1 MRSRSARRTATRSR
15 NSSSPWAPCF
25 KEEIRVKK
33 IAVVAGLLMLGSSQ
47 MALAELKVG
56 FVNTE
61 RVFREAA
68 PAQRALKALEKE
80 FAPRAQELQALAKQ
94 IRETQADLDKN
105 SMTMKETDRRA
116 KERDIEAMN
125 RDFQRRN
132 REFREDQNMRS
143 GQEMASIQERANK
156 VIQQIADEEG
166 FFSDNYFDMLPGE
179 SVTINL
185 KTAISEEKLKDVLT

>member
-1 MRSRSARRTATRSR
+1 
-15 NSSSPWAPCF
+15 
-25 KEEIRVKK
+25 VKK

-61 RVFREAA
+61 RVLREAA

-143 GQEMASIQERANK
+143 GQEVASIQERAYK
-156 VIQQIADEEG
+156 VIQQIADAEKYDLILQEAV
-166 FFSDNYFDMLPGE
+166 FVSPRIDITDKVLKSLSD
-179 SVTINL
+179 
-185 KTAISEEKLKDVLT
+185 K

>member
-1 MRSRSARRTATRSR
+1 M
-15 NSSSPWAPCF
+15 
-25 KEEIRVKK
+25 KK
-33 IAVVAGLLMLGSSQ
+33 FAVIAGLLMLGSSQ
-47 MALAELKVG
+47 MVLADLKIG

-94 IRETQADLDKN
+94 IREMQAELDKN
-105 SMTMKETDRRA
+105 GMTLKDSDRRT

-156 VIQQIADEEG
+156 VIQQIADADKFDLILQEAV
-166 FFSDNYFDMLPGE
+166 FVSPRIDITDKVLKSLSD
-179 SVTINL
+179 
-185 KTAISEEKLKDVLT
+185 K

>member
-1 MRSRSARRTATRSR
+1 
-15 NSSSPWAPCF
+15 
-25 KEEIRVKK
+25 VKK
-33 IAVVAGLLMLGSSQ
+33 FAVIAGLLMLGSSQ
-47 MALAELKVG
+47 MVQADLKIG

-94 IRETQADLDKN
+94 IREMQADLDKN
-105 SMTMKETDRRA
+105 GMTLKDSDRRT

-156 VIQQIADEEG
+156 VIQQIADADKFDLILQEAV
-166 FFSDNYFDMLPGE
+166 FVSPRIDITDKVLKSLSD
-179 SVTINL
+179 
-185 KTAISEEKLKDVLT
+185 K